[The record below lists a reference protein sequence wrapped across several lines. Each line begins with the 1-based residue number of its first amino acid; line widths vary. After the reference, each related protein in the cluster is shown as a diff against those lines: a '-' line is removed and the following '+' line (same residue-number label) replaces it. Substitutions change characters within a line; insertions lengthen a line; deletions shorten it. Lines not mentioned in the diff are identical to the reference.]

1 MVENS
6 ARRDDRDMLFILL
19 GKAFHRLND
28 PADLLVVCRLII
40 CLRHMIRIGSKLR
53 KLFPGKSKVTARA
66 GTFHHDEI
74 RCRMVLSVPHPA
86 DDKCRFHRRNDRR
99 DHRAALFFFS
109 AVRFALR
116 LRDKFRHVDRETG
129 S

>member
-1 MVENS
+1 
-6 ARRDDRDMLFILL
+6 
-19 GKAFHRLND
+19 
-28 PADLLVVCRLII
+28 
-40 CLRHMIRIGSKLR
+40 MIRIGSKLR

-99 DHRAALFFFS
+99 EDVYKRQWIRTTARHRSIQNLIFS
-109 AVRFALR
+109 SIVCKNIL
-116 LRDKFRHVDRETG
+116 
-129 S
+129 